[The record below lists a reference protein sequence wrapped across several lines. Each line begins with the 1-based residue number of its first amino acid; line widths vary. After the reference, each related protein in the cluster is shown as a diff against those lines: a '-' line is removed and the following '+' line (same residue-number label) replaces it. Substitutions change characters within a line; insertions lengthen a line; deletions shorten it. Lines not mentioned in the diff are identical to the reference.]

1 MNLSSFR
8 HIYLCSNKEK
18 RFLEETEMLQIA
30 GHNVV
35 DLGKK
40 KIIWPTKINPDHL
53 SPKNFLVLKERLN
66 VEDILIVDRLKRT
79 KKTVSIVG
87 HINRAGVSFLRG
99 NTPMKNAEQ
108 FPDMSH
114 IYSKTEGI
122 PPAVVHTLG
131 KERFSKPHKNETC
144 IWSEAIGLVSVVAH
158 YIGMNVF
165 AIGTGSDSQRKQ
177 LIEKIL
183 KNI

>member
-1 MNLSSFR
+1 MNVSSFS

-35 DLGKK
+35 KLRKK
-40 KIIWPTKINPDHL
+40 KIIWPKQIDTVHI

-66 VEDILIVDRLKRT
+66 IEDILIVDRLKMT

-99 NTPMKNAEQ
+99 KTPMKNAEQ

-114 IYSKTEGI
+114 IYSKIEGI

>member
-1 MNLSSFR
+1 MNVSSFS

-35 DLGKK
+35 NLGKK

-144 IWSEAIGLVSVVAH
+144 IWSEAAGLVSCVAH
-158 YIGMNVF
+158 YVGMKVF
-165 AIGTGSDSQRKQ
+165 AVGTESASKRRQ
-177 LIEKIL
+177 LIESTIKER
-183 KNI
+183 

>member
-1 MNLSSFR
+1 MNVSSFS

-35 DLGKK
+35 NLGKK

-53 SPKNFLVLKERLN
+53 SPKKFLVLKERLN
-66 VEDILIVDRLKRT
+66 VEDILIVDRLKMT

-87 HINRAGVSFLRG
+87 HINRSGVSFLRG
-99 NTPMKNAEQ
+99 NTPTKNAEQ

-114 IYSKTEGI
+114 IYSKIEEI
-122 PPAVVHTLG
+122 PSAVVHTLG
-131 KERFSKPHKNETC
+131 QERFSKPHKNETC
-144 IWSEAIGLVSVVAH
+144 IWSEAAGLVSCVAH
-158 YIGMNVF
+158 YVGMKVF
-165 AIGTGSDSQRKQ
+165 AVGTESDSQRKQ

>member
-1 MNLSSFR
+1 MNVSSFS
-8 HIYLCSNKEK
+8 HIYLCSNKKK

-35 DLGKK
+35 SLGKK
-40 KIIWPTKINPDHL
+40 KIIWPTKINAGHL

-66 VEDILIVDRLKRT
+66 IEDILIVDRLKMT

-87 HINRAGVSFLRG
+87 HINRSGVSFLRG

-114 IYSKTEGI
+114 IYSKIEGI

-165 AIGTGSDSQRKQ
+165 AVGTESDNQRKQ